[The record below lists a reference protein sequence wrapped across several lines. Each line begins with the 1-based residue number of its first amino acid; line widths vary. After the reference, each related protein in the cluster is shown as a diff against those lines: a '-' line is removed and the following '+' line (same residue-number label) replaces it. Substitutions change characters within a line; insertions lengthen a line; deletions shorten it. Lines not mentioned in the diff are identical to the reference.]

1 MHSKR
6 ADSIAKANTKI
17 LSDAGVLLATGTDA
31 GNIGTMHAASY
42 LAELKAMKETGMSN
56 WQILTTST
64 INGAKLLDKENE
76 FGSVAVN
83 KKANLLLLNANPIEN
98 IENLTK
104 INRVINNG
112 IVFNP
117 GEILKDSPEDLA
129 QRQLN
134 AYNLRNIEAFLE
146 PYADDVEVYQY
157 PNTLQ
162 FKGKETMR
170 NSYAQMFE
178 SVPNLHCELVDRI
191 VQGNIVIDKERVQF
205 GDRIVEAVAIYHIE
219 NNKIKKVFFIQ

>member
-1 MHSKR
+1 M
-6 ADSIAKANTKI
+6 
-17 LSDAGVLLATGTDA
+17 
-31 GNIGTMHAASY
+31 
-42 LAELKAMKETGMSN
+42 
-56 WQILTTST
+56 
-64 INGAKLLDKENE
+64 DKENE

-83 KKANLLLLNANPIEN
+83 KKANLLLLDASPIEN

-134 AYNLRNIEAFLE
+134 AYNLRNMEAFLE

-162 FKGKETMR
+162 FIGKETMR

-205 GDRIVEAVAIYHIE
+205 GDKIVEAVAIYHIE